1 MSSTRE
7 LIIESATKHLY
18 AMGYNRFSFA
28 HVAKDCGITKAS
40 IHYHFPTKDELVLAA
55 IDKYILDAKKV
66 MGTLRKNVDLSPV
79 EKFNAIFDMAYQQ
92 MMQMNYL
99 GCLAGNLGLE
109 VSETNQVIHTRIQEF
124 MNYKLALF
132 AELIE
137 AGRQTGQFSLEVNVS
152 LVSRSILSSLEGG
165 MVTTKISKSPDLLE
179 AAINVCRNIINKEIT
194 PKK

>member
-1 MSSTRE
+1 MSSTRD

-28 HVAKDCGITKAS
+28 HVAKDCGTSKAS
-40 IHYHFPTKDELVLAA
+40 IHYHFPTKEVLVLAA
-55 IDKYILDAKKV
+55 IDKYIMNTKKL
-66 MGTLRKNVDLSPV
+66 MGTLRKNADLSPV
-79 EKFNAIFDMAYQQ
+79 EKFDAIFDMAYQQ
-92 MMQMNYL
+92 MIEMNYL

-109 VSETNQVIHTRIQEF
+109 VSETNQAIHQRIQEF
-124 MNYKLALF
+124 MNYKLELF

-137 AGRQTGQFSLEVNVS
+137 AGRQAGQFRPEVNAS
-152 LVSRSILSSLEGG
+152 LISRSLLSSLEGG

-179 AAINVCRNIINKEIT
+179 AALNVCRNIISKEIM

>member
-1 MSSTRE
+1 MSSTRD

-40 IHYHFPTKDELVLAA
+40 IHYHFSTKEELVLAA
-55 IDKYILDAKKV
+55 IDKYIMNTKNV
-66 MGTLRKNVDLSPV
+66 MGTLRKNVDLSSV
-79 EKFNAIFDMAYQQ
+79 EKFNAIFDMAHHQ
-92 MMQMNYL
+92 MIQMNYL

-109 VSETNQVIHTRIQEF
+109 VSETNQAIHNRIQEF
-124 MNYKLALF
+124 MNYKLELF
-132 AELIE
+132 SELIE
-137 AGRQTGQFSLEVNVS
+137 MGRQAGQFRPEVNAS

-179 AAINVCRNIINKEIT
+179 AALNVCRNVINKEIVT
-194 PKK
+194 KK